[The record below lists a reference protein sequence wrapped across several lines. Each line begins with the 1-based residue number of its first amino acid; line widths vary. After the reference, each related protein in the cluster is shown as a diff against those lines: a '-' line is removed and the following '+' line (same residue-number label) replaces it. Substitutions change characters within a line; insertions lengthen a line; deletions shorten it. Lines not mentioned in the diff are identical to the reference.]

1 MVKKTTSKEDH
12 LALTAS
18 IRKIVGKKVS
28 KLRKEGMVPANIYGV
43 DFKSTSI
50 SLPVKEFIKVYRN
63 ARETGI
69 VYTKLD
75 NKELPVLIK
84 NVQKHPV
91 TEAILHVDLRKI
103 DLTKKIQ
110 TEVPVKTVGTSEA
123 VIQKAGVLLT
133 QSESLLV
140 EALPKDIPHQIEI
153 DISNIKEIGQEI
165 KVADLPKS
173 TSYEIKTPA
182 QKVVIS
188 VVAHKEE
195 SVTPETTPVA
205 APEVITEKV
214 AEGEE
219 AAAVATTE
227 EKKEPV
233 TPAGKPGE
241 TKPAEGKKPD
251 TAPKA
256 PETKK

>member
-1 MVKKTTSKEDH
+1 MVKKTTVKVDK
-12 LALTAS
+12 LTLTAS
-18 IRKIVGKKVS
+18 IRKIVGKKVRM
-28 KLRKEGMVPANIYGV
+28 LRKEGLVPANIYGV
-43 DFKSTSI
+43 DFKSTSV
-50 SLPVKEFIKVYRN
+50 SLPVKEFIKIYRT

-75 NKELPVLIK
+75 DKELPVLIK

-110 TEVPVKTVGTSEA
+110 TEVPIKTVGTSEA
-123 VIQKAGVLLT
+123 VVQKAGILLT

-140 EALPKDIPHQIEI
+140 EALPKDIPPQIEV
-153 DISNIKEIGQEI
+153 DISNIKDIGQEI
-165 KVADLPKS
+165 KVVDLPKS
-173 TSYEIKTPA
+173 PLYEIKAPEE
-182 QKVVIS
+182 KVVIS

-219 AAAVATTE
+219 TATPATVG
-227 EKKEPV
+227 KKEPAA
-233 TPAGKPGE
+233 PDGKPSE
-241 TKPAEGKKPD
+241 TKQTERKKTETAAKSAEVKK
-251 TAPKA
+251 
-256 PETKK
+256 

>member
-1 MVKKTTSKEDH
+1 MLKKTILKADKLT
-12 LALTAS
+12 LTAS
-18 IRKIVGKKVS
+18 IRKIVGKKVN
-28 KLRKEGMVPANIYGV
+28 KLRKEGIVPANIYGV
-43 DFKSTSI
+43 DFKSTSV
-50 SLPVKEFIKVYRN
+50 SLHAKEFIKIYRN

-75 NKELPVLIK
+75 GKEVPVLIK
-84 NVQKHPV
+84 NVQRHPV
-91 TEAILHVDLRKI
+91 TEVILHVDLRKI

-110 TEVPVKTVGTSEA
+110 TEVPVKTVGISEA
-123 VIQKAGVLLT
+123 VAQKAGVLLT

-153 DISNIKEIGQEI
+153 DISTIKEIGQEI
-165 KVADLPKS
+165 KVSNLPKS
-173 TSYEIKTPA
+173 PLYEIKTPA
-182 QKVVIS
+182 QKVVLS

-219 AAAVATTE
+219 VAVPAVE
-227 EKKEPV
+227 GKKEQIGPAAKPV
-233 TPAGKPGE
+233 EAKSTEAKKPE
-241 TKPAEGKKPD
+241 SPTKPAQ
-251 TAPKA
+251 
-256 PETKK
+256 TKK